1 MTSVS
6 RRCVLVV
13 VAATTLFGAIASV
26 LRVSASHTKP
36 IDPRAAECG
45 CDDLPDLIDRLHEVE
60 AARKEIGHQTAVI
73 RIAEAKAGHRLNYSR
88 DDYVRYFTDPI
99 QNAMDAVAD
108 KNAHRIK
115 GRDGIDPG
123 CGSMLDVALA
133 TSCLR
138 PIIAEDEQ
146 YADQACKRKLDQ
158 TAMPGDRGG
167 IGSNWLTGYALT
179 DIAGIEDVGYL
190 SEIFALET
198 RITEVL
204 ANCKYPKW
212 SGKISVNW
220 TRESKVDEKLPRPGQ
235 SADSGT
241 GDDVTDNKYEFLG
254 YMYIVNGEPR
264 ANAEGFLTVK
274 KGRNVSGKVVC
285 HSGMLG
291 GKSTPISISQTS
303 TEDVNGRFAA
313 NGSFNVSSIDALT
326 GSYTVHADFN
336 GGYGSGA
343 FESDLAITG
352 DCNDQKPSHDT
363 SAMDHILLDGV
374 HVSGRG
380 TAKPNALE
388 IHGSADC
395 GKAALVIG
403 STTQTLTCTLVWDL
417 ERTRAQ

>member
-198 RITEVL
+198 RITET
-204 ANCKYPKW
+204 ARTRNGPAR
-212 SGKISVNW
+212 SVSTGHARARL
-220 TRESKVDEKLPRPGQ
+220 TRSCRVPG
-235 SADSGT
+235 
-241 GDDVTDNKYEFLG
+241 
-254 YMYIVNGEPR
+254 R
-264 ANAEGFLTVK
+264 ARTAVRATMLLT
-274 KGRNVSGKVVC
+274 
-285 HSGMLG
+285 
-291 GKSTPISISQTS
+291 TS
-303 TEDVNGRFAA
+303 T
-313 NGSFNVSSIDALT
+313 SS
-326 GSYTVHADFN
+326 
-336 GGYGSGA
+336 
-343 FESDLAITG
+343 
-352 DCNDQKPSHDT
+352 
-363 SAMDHILLDGV
+363 SA
-374 HVSGRG
+374 
-380 TAKPNALE
+380 
-388 IHGSADC
+388 
-395 GKAALVIG
+395 
-403 STTQTLTCTLVWDL
+403 TCT
-417 ERTRAQ
+417 